1 MSLNDS
7 FCSSPWFHLRIDP
20 TGNYLPCRWGSDQ
33 TYSVDH
39 QTIKHNVRNTS
50 LKEYLN
56 SDLMNSVRRELLNG
70 NSPGMCSICQYE
82 EKQGKVAGRQKQL
95 LKSGIQV
102 DNFEKTFCSSPH
114 WDNFKY
120 SYNNQGKT
128 QTQPVDLQID
138 LGNTCN
144 SSCIM
149 CDPLYSSRL
158 VTEYQKLHKISPVIF
173 KDSKQISDWT
183 QDPELLDK
191 VTKELTEIDNVKYIH
206 FIGGEPL
213 YMKSFYDICNRIIEA
228 DLAKNIIMGTTTNCT
243 VYDERL
249 EHIIKNFKEVHLGL
263 SIETVTPLNDYVRW
277 PSKIDQVIE
286 NIKKFLTLREK
297 HNVFISLRIT
307 PNLFTIYHI
316 DQLFE
321 FMINHQITAESCNIL
336 VYPEFLRMEF
346 LPNNLRLDVIKHLN
360 NLVKKYNL
368 EKPNKKIINRRMNTS
383 TDAIIS
389 DLVFEYIDFLENYQQ
404 VDQNLDSLV
413 DFLKAFE
420 SVHHNNILDYVPEY
434 EEFLRSN
441 GY

>member
-1 MSLNDS
+1 
-7 FCSSPWFHLRIDP
+7 
-20 TGNYLPCRWGSDQ
+20 
-33 TYSVDH
+33 
-39 QTIKHNVRNTS
+39 
-50 LKEYLN
+50 
-56 SDLMNSVRRELLNG
+56 
-70 NSPGMCSICQYE
+70 
-82 EKQGKVAGRQKQL
+82 
-95 LKSGIQV
+95 
-102 DNFEKTFCSSPH
+102 
-114 WDNFKY
+114 
-120 SYNNQGKT
+120 
-128 QTQPVDLQID
+128 
-138 LGNTCN
+138 
-144 SSCIM
+144 M